1 MKKLIII
8 FCVIFFSCGTQNSQI
23 KLKTIR
29 HSHFKIQY
37 PNTWVRFGGVGHINL
52 TPKKLKDLNP
62 EDELNNISV
71 NKNPFYI
78 EKFNGVENTLNEHG
92 RTLRPREI
100 NKEYVLTKLP
110 EGSKYIYKIESTI
123 ERQSFKEKFKRLEFF
138 YVRDSKLDY
147 IAFQMEEK
155 LFDKYFDDAMLII
168 NSFEPK

>member
-8 FCVIFFSCGTQNSQI
+8 FCIIFFSCGTQNSQI
-23 KLKTIR
+23 KLKTIKD
-29 HSHFKIQY
+29 SDFSVQY
-37 PNTWVRFGGVGHINL
+37 PNNWDRFGSMGYVFFR
-52 TPKKLKDLNP
+52 PKELRKIRPDF
-62 EDELNNISV
+62 ELNSISLS
-71 NKNPFYI
+71 KNPFYI

-92 RTLRPREI
+92 RTLRRGEI

-147 IAFQMEEK
+147 IEFHMEEK